1 MEVGAVSGSFLG
13 DTVGSAQMFKG
24 MSEVGALQGTRAH
37 VDAHHSS
44 QKPGYLLADVVLHRI
59 MMNMHTSG

>member
-24 MSEVGALQGTRAH
+24 MSEVGALQGTQATRTRGCTPFLTEAR
-37 VDAHHSS
+37 VSV
-44 QKPGYLLADVVLHRI
+44 G
-59 MMNMHTSG
+59 